1 MAPDAVSKAVLITGC
16 STGIGRV
23 TAEHLAGDGW
33 TVYAT
38 GRRPEPMAGLAGKGC
53 KTLQLDVTDDASAKA
68 AVAAV
73 EEADGAVGVLVNNAG
88 YAQQGALEA
97 TSLEDV
103 REMYETNVLG
113 YMRMAQLV
121 LPGMRRQGWGRVV
134 NLSSIAGRVVFP
146 GAGLYSSTKYA
157 VEALSDALRFEVGGF
172 GVGVSIIEPGPIR
185 TDFTD
190 TANESYP
197 EKGSA
202 DGVYDNF
209 HETVAKGDKE
219 TDESFIA
226 GAPDA
231 VAKAIERAISA
242 RRPRPRYK
250 VTAVARAVPKLK
262 AVLPDR
268 AFDAFLRTQAP
279 PPGKD

>member
-1 MAPDAVSKAVLITGC
+1 MADQLSKAVLITGC
-16 STGIGRV
+16 SSGIGRV
-23 TAEHLAGDGW
+23 TAERLAENGW

-38 GRRPEPMAGLAGKGC
+38 ARRPDPFADLAEKGC
-53 KTLQLDVTDDASAKA
+53 RTLQLDVTDDASARA

-73 EEADGAVGVLVNNAG
+73 EEAEGAVGVLVNNAG

-97 TSLEDV
+97 TPLDDV

-121 LPGMRRQGWGRVV
+121 LPGMRRQGWGRIV

-157 VEALSDALRFEVGGF
+157 VEALSDALRFEVQGF
-172 GVGVSIIEPGPIR
+172 GVAVSLVEPGPIR
-185 TDFTD
+185 TAFTD

-197 EKGSA
+197 APGA
-202 DGVYDNF
+202 AGGVYDAF
-209 HETVAKGDKE
+209 HEAVAKGDKE

-226 GAPDA
+226 GDPED

-242 RRPRPRYK
+242 RRPKPRYK
-250 VTAVARAVPKLK
+250 VTAVARLMPKLHG
-262 AVLPDR
+262 VLPDR
-268 AFDAFLRTQAP
+268 AFDAFLRTQAQ
-279 PPGKD
+279 PPGD